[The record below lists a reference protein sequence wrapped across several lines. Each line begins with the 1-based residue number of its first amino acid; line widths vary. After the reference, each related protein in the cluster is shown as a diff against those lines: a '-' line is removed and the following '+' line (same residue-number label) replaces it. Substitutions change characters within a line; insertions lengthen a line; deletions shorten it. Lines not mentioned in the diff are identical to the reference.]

1 MNQGLKAEI
10 REKTGSKLAAKER
23 KDGQLPA
30 IVFGHKQEAVA
41 VLLDAHEFLNE
52 LHHGHRLIDL
62 EVGKAK
68 EKVIVKDLQYDY
80 LGKNI
85 IHVDLMRVD
94 ITETIK
100 LTVPIE
106 LRGTAKGTHESG
118 IIEEHLDHLEIECKA
133 TDIPETIV
141 ISVKEVGVGDSIH
154 AKDIELPMGIKLVTG
169 DETLIVTCHLVAAA
183 KSEEDAELM
192 GGEEESA
199 EPEVLTEKKE
209 DEEGGAAESKEE

>member
-100 LTVPIE
+100 LTVPVE
-106 LRGTAKGTHESG
+106 LRGTAKGTHDSG
-118 IIEEHLDHLEIECKA
+118 IIEEHLDHLEVECKA

-141 ISVKEVGVGDSIH
+141 VSVKEVGVGDSIH
-154 AKDIELPMGIKLVTG
+154 AKDVELPAGVKLVTD
-169 DETLIVTCHLVAAA
+169 DEALIVTCHLVAAA
-183 KSEEDAELM
+183 KAEEDAELM
-192 GGEEESA
+192 EGEEAASA
-199 EPEVLTEKKE
+199 EPEVITEKKE
-209 DEEGGAAESKEE
+209 DEEGGAEEKEE